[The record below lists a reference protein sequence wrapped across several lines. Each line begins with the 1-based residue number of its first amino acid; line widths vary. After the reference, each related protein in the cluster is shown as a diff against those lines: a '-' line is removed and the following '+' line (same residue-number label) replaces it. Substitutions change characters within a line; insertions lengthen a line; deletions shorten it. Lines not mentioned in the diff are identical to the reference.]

1 MASVLPNKN
10 EEKLLKIKQK
20 LIEISLLSNDE
31 IFAKFNSSKRGIIDE
46 QIIEQN
52 QGQFGKN
59 QISKKGADNVWKRIV
74 RSFFN
79 LFNIILFIL
88 SMISMIVEVIIPLS
102 KGEKPSYITM
112 TIILVMVFLSSIIH
126 FIQEQRSATSASKL
140 TQIIQTTSLI
150 ERNGILQE
158 IPLSEIVVGDIVH
171 LAAGDIIPAD
181 VKILSAK
188 DLFISQ
194 SSLTGESEPIEKYAQ
209 IDVNKSYDNITDYP
223 NLAFMGSN
231 IISGSAKAIV
241 VVVGNETYI
250 GQVAQKINE
259 KPIQTNFEKGVKKIS
274 IMLTIIMAIVI
285 PIVFLIIG
293 FTNKENNKWINAL
306 LFGITI
312 SVGLTPEMLPMIII
326 SCLSKGAITMG
337 KQKTIVKNL
346 NSIQNFGT
354 MDILCTDKTG
364 TLKRDEVI
372 LEIH

>member
-1 MASVLPNKN
+1 
-10 EEKLLKIKQK
+10 
-20 LIEISLLSNDE
+20 
-31 IFAKFNSSKRGIIDE
+31 
-46 QIIEQN
+46 
-52 QGQFGKN
+52 
-59 QISKKGADNVWKRIV
+59 
-74 RSFFN
+74 
-79 LFNIILFIL
+79 
-88 SMISMIVEVIIPLS
+88 MIVEVIIPLS

-150 ERNGILQE
+150 ERNGVLQE

-209 IDVNKSYDNITDYP
+209 IDLNKSYDNITDYP

-293 FTNKENNKWINAL
+293 FTNKENNK
-306 LFGITI
+306 
-312 SVGLTPEMLPMIII
+312 
-326 SCLSKGAITMG
+326 
-337 KQKTIVKNL
+337 
-346 NSIQNFGT
+346 
-354 MDILCTDKTG
+354 
-364 TLKRDEVI
+364 
-372 LEIH
+372 

>member
-1 MASVLPNKN
+1 
-10 EEKLLKIKQK
+10 
-20 LIEISLLSNDE
+20 
-31 IFAKFNSSKRGIIDE
+31 
-46 QIIEQN
+46 
-52 QGQFGKN
+52 
-59 QISKKGADNVWKRIV
+59 
-74 RSFFN
+74 
-79 LFNIILFIL
+79 
-88 SMISMIVEVIIPLS
+88 MISMIVEVIIPLT
-102 KGEKPSYITM
+102 KKEKPSYITM

-150 ERNGILQE
+150 ERNGVLQE

-209 IDVNKSYDNITDYP
+209 IDLNKSYDNITDYP

-293 FTNKENNKWINAL
+293 FTNKENNK
-306 LFGITI
+306 
-312 SVGLTPEMLPMIII
+312 
-326 SCLSKGAITMG
+326 
-337 KQKTIVKNL
+337 
-346 NSIQNFGT
+346 
-354 MDILCTDKTG
+354 
-364 TLKRDEVI
+364 
-372 LEIH
+372 

>member
-1 MASVLPNKN
+1 
-10 EEKLLKIKQK
+10 
-20 LIEISLLSNDE
+20 
-31 IFAKFNSSKRGIIDE
+31 
-46 QIIEQN
+46 
-52 QGQFGKN
+52 
-59 QISKKGADNVWKRIV
+59 
-74 RSFFN
+74 
-79 LFNIILFIL
+79 
-88 SMISMIVEVIIPLS
+88 MISMIVEVIIPLS

-150 ERNGILQE
+150 ERNGVLQE

-209 IDVNKSYDNITDYP
+209 IDLNKSYDNITDYP

-293 FTNKENNKWINAL
+293 FTNKENNK
-306 LFGITI
+306 
-312 SVGLTPEMLPMIII
+312 
-326 SCLSKGAITMG
+326 
-337 KQKTIVKNL
+337 
-346 NSIQNFGT
+346 
-354 MDILCTDKTG
+354 
-364 TLKRDEVI
+364 
-372 LEIH
+372 

>member
-1 MASVLPNKN
+1 
-10 EEKLLKIKQK
+10 
-20 LIEISLLSNDE
+20 
-31 IFAKFNSSKRGIIDE
+31 
-46 QIIEQN
+46 
-52 QGQFGKN
+52 
-59 QISKKGADNVWKRIV
+59 
-74 RSFFN
+74 
-79 LFNIILFIL
+79 
-88 SMISMIVEVIIPLS
+88 MIVEVIIPLS

-293 FTNKENNKWINAL
+293 FTNKENNK
-306 LFGITI
+306 
-312 SVGLTPEMLPMIII
+312 
-326 SCLSKGAITMG
+326 
-337 KQKTIVKNL
+337 
-346 NSIQNFGT
+346 
-354 MDILCTDKTG
+354 
-364 TLKRDEVI
+364 
-372 LEIH
+372 

>member
-1 MASVLPNKN
+1 
-10 EEKLLKIKQK
+10 
-20 LIEISLLSNDE
+20 
-31 IFAKFNSSKRGIIDE
+31 
-46 QIIEQN
+46 
-52 QGQFGKN
+52 
-59 QISKKGADNVWKRIV
+59 
-74 RSFFN
+74 
-79 LFNIILFIL
+79 
-88 SMISMIVEVIIPLS
+88 MIVEVIIPLS

-150 ERNGILQE
+150 ERNGVLQE

-241 VVVGNETYI
+241 VVAGNETYI

-293 FTNKENNKWINAL
+293 FTNKENNK
-306 LFGITI
+306 
-312 SVGLTPEMLPMIII
+312 
-326 SCLSKGAITMG
+326 
-337 KQKTIVKNL
+337 
-346 NSIQNFGT
+346 
-354 MDILCTDKTG
+354 
-364 TLKRDEVI
+364 
-372 LEIH
+372 

>member
-1 MASVLPNKN
+1 
-10 EEKLLKIKQK
+10 
-20 LIEISLLSNDE
+20 
-31 IFAKFNSSKRGIIDE
+31 
-46 QIIEQN
+46 
-52 QGQFGKN
+52 
-59 QISKKGADNVWKRIV
+59 
-74 RSFFN
+74 
-79 LFNIILFIL
+79 
-88 SMISMIVEVIIPLS
+88 MIVEVIIPLT
-102 KGEKPSYITM
+102 KKEKPSYITM

-150 ERNGILQE
+150 ERNGVLQE

-209 IDVNKSYDNITDYP
+209 IDPNKSYDNITDYP

-293 FTNKENNKWINAL
+293 FTNKENNK
-306 LFGITI
+306 
-312 SVGLTPEMLPMIII
+312 
-326 SCLSKGAITMG
+326 
-337 KQKTIVKNL
+337 
-346 NSIQNFGT
+346 
-354 MDILCTDKTG
+354 
-364 TLKRDEVI
+364 
-372 LEIH
+372 

>member
-1 MASVLPNKN
+1 
-10 EEKLLKIKQK
+10 
-20 LIEISLLSNDE
+20 
-31 IFAKFNSSKRGIIDE
+31 
-46 QIIEQN
+46 
-52 QGQFGKN
+52 
-59 QISKKGADNVWKRIV
+59 
-74 RSFFN
+74 
-79 LFNIILFIL
+79 
-88 SMISMIVEVIIPLS
+88 MISMIVEVIIPLS

-293 FTNKENNKWINAL
+293 FTNKENNK
-306 LFGITI
+306 
-312 SVGLTPEMLPMIII
+312 
-326 SCLSKGAITMG
+326 
-337 KQKTIVKNL
+337 
-346 NSIQNFGT
+346 
-354 MDILCTDKTG
+354 
-364 TLKRDEVI
+364 
-372 LEIH
+372 

>member
-1 MASVLPNKN
+1 
-10 EEKLLKIKQK
+10 
-20 LIEISLLSNDE
+20 
-31 IFAKFNSSKRGIIDE
+31 
-46 QIIEQN
+46 
-52 QGQFGKN
+52 
-59 QISKKGADNVWKRIV
+59 
-74 RSFFN
+74 
-79 LFNIILFIL
+79 
-88 SMISMIVEVIIPLS
+88 MISMIVEVIIPLS

-194 SSLTGESEPIEKYAQ
+194 SSLTGESEPIEKYAK
-209 IDVNKSYDNITDYP
+209 IDLNKSYDNITDYP

-274 IMLTIIMAIVI
+274 II
-285 PIVFLIIG
+285 
-293 FTNKENNKWINAL
+293 
-306 LFGITI
+306 
-312 SVGLTPEMLPMIII
+312 
-326 SCLSKGAITMG
+326 
-337 KQKTIVKNL
+337 
-346 NSIQNFGT
+346 
-354 MDILCTDKTG
+354 
-364 TLKRDEVI
+364 R
-372 LEIH
+372 

>member
-1 MASVLPNKN
+1 
-10 EEKLLKIKQK
+10 
-20 LIEISLLSNDE
+20 
-31 IFAKFNSSKRGIIDE
+31 
-46 QIIEQN
+46 
-52 QGQFGKN
+52 
-59 QISKKGADNVWKRIV
+59 
-74 RSFFN
+74 
-79 LFNIILFIL
+79 
-88 SMISMIVEVIIPLS
+88 MISMIVEVIIPLS

-194 SSLTGESEPIEKYAQ
+194 SSLTGESEPIEKYAK
-209 IDVNKSYDNITDYP
+209 IDLNKSYDNITDYP

-293 FTNKENNKWINAL
+293 FTNKENNK
-306 LFGITI
+306 
-312 SVGLTPEMLPMIII
+312 
-326 SCLSKGAITMG
+326 
-337 KQKTIVKNL
+337 
-346 NSIQNFGT
+346 
-354 MDILCTDKTG
+354 
-364 TLKRDEVI
+364 
-372 LEIH
+372 

>member
-1 MASVLPNKN
+1 
-10 EEKLLKIKQK
+10 
-20 LIEISLLSNDE
+20 
-31 IFAKFNSSKRGIIDE
+31 
-46 QIIEQN
+46 
-52 QGQFGKN
+52 
-59 QISKKGADNVWKRIV
+59 
-74 RSFFN
+74 
-79 LFNIILFIL
+79 
-88 SMISMIVEVIIPLS
+88 MIVEVIIPLS
-102 KGEKPSYITM
+102 KGEKHSYITM

-150 ERNGILQE
+150 ERNGVLQE

-209 IDVNKSYDNITDYP
+209 IDLNKSYDNITDYP

-293 FTNKENNKWINAL
+293 FTNKENNK
-306 LFGITI
+306 
-312 SVGLTPEMLPMIII
+312 
-326 SCLSKGAITMG
+326 
-337 KQKTIVKNL
+337 
-346 NSIQNFGT
+346 
-354 MDILCTDKTG
+354 
-364 TLKRDEVI
+364 
-372 LEIH
+372 